1 MNMQKLMADVVAAL
15 AAGKS
20 LKSLSD
26 AECVAA
32 FEGAR
37 HLRAAVVAELTR
49 RHGGKPV
56 ETIRTIVMPLV
67 GKLYAVPLVASESNR
82 NKGELTLDRS
92 AERFEAAKTGL
103 RDIVAAITQSGKGS
117 GSAGRKG
124 TSTKMEVPAEV
135 LAAAAKLVA
144 LVNQYD
150 LDEAGLKALAAQA
163 VAQAFAK

>member
-1 MNMQKLMADVVAAL
+1 MDMQKLLSSVVAAL
-15 AAGKS
+15 EAGKS

-37 HLRAAVVAELTR
+37 HLRAAIVAELTR

-56 ETIRTIVMPLV
+56 DEVRMLVMPLV

-103 RDIVAAITQSGKGS
+103 RDIVAAIKQSGKGS
-117 GSAGRKG
+117 GSAGRG
-124 TSTKMEVPAEV
+124 TSAKMEVPAEV

-150 LDEAGLKALAAQA
+150 LDDAGLKALAAQA

>member
-1 MNMQKLMADVVAAL
+1 MDMQKLLSSVVAAL
-15 AAGKS
+15 EAGKS

-37 HLRAAVVAELTR
+37 HLRAAIVEELTR

-56 ETIRTIVMPLV
+56 DTIRAIVMPIV

-82 NKGELTLDRS
+82 NKGELTLDRT
-92 AERFEAAKTGL
+92 APKFEAAKTGL

-117 GSAGRKG
+117 GSGRKS
-124 TSTKMEVPAEV
+124 TSAKMEVPAEV

-144 LVNQYD
+144 LVNEYD
-150 LDEAGLKALAAQA
+150 LDDAGLKALAAQA